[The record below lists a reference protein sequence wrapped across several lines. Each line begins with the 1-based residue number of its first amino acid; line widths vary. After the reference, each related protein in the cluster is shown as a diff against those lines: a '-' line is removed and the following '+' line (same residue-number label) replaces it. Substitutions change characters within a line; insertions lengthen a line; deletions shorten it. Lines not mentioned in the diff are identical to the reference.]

1 MQNEKALIVQGGWQ
15 GHQPKEVSEI
25 FRVVLEE
32 EGFEVEVSDTLE
44 AFADAEKLLGLDLIV
59 PVWTMGEIDKQYAKN
74 VSEAVQS
81 GVGLAGC
88 HGGMC
93 DSFRNNVDW
102 QFMTGGNWVAHPGN
116 DGVEYVVNIKG
127 STSPLVEGIEDFTV
141 SSEQYYLHVDPAVE
155 VLATTRFPIAEGPH
169 SLNKA
174 VDMPVVWTK
183 RWGVGRVYY
192 NSLGHQA
199 NIIDIPQVKL
209 LMRRGFL
216 WAAEGKTQASNKAS
230 ATAAYSG
237 MGDSQV

>member
-1 MQNEKALIVQGGWQ
+1 MKKALIVQGGWQ

-155 VLATTRFPIAEGPH
+155 VLATTRFPVVEGPH

-230 ATAAYSG
+230 TTAAYSG